1 MKKVI
6 SVLLA
11 TAFAALCLCVP
22 AFATST
28 TKATEKID
36 ASASCSL
43 SITYAKGDIK
53 FSDKDVS
60 IYKVANVTEDI
71 VYTVLEPF
79 SSEPIDLTSIKDNS
93 EYGKLANTFYGFV
106 NKNKV
111 VPTASAK
118 TDSNGNVKFSVLSV
132 GLYLVT
138 PLTKQVDDTIY
149 SFNPL
154 LVAVPDVNNEGKWVY
169 DISVNPKSMLPD
181 QKQRKVVVNWD
192 DAGNENSRPK
202 EIVVDIFKDGE
213 VYETVTLN
221 EDNNWSF
228 DWFNDDP
235 DANWSVAPKTKN
247 DKYNFTV
254 DLKGNV
260 FTVNAK
266 FVQSPKTGD
275 FGIQYLFGLAAIAFL
290 ASVAVYRKI
299 EE

>member
-11 TAFAALCLCVP
+11 TLFAAICLCVP

-28 TKATEKID
+28 TTAAGKID
-36 ASASCSL
+36 STTSCSL
-43 SITYAKGDIK
+43 TVTYSKGNIK
-53 FSDKDVS
+53 FSDMDVS
-60 IYKVANVTEDI
+60 IYKVANVTNDV

-79 SSEPIDLTSIKDNS
+79 SKEPIDLTAIKDNS
-93 EYGKLANTFYGFV
+93 EYGKLANTFYGYV
-106 NKNKV
+106 NKDKV
-111 VPTASAK
+111 TPTASAK
-118 TDSNGNVKFSVLSV
+118 TDSNGSIKFNQLSV

-138 PLTKQVDDTIY
+138 PLTKQVDDTVY
-149 SFNPL
+149 SYNPL
-154 LVAVPDVNNEGKWVY
+154 LVAVPDVDNEGNWVY
-169 DISVNPKSMLPD
+169 DISVKPKSMLPD
-181 QKQRKVVVNWD
+181 KKERKVVVNWD

-228 DWFNDDP
+228 NWFNDDS
-235 DANWSVAPKTKN
+235 DANWSVAPKTQN
-247 DKYNFTV
+247 SKYSFTV

-266 FVQSPKTGD
+266 FIPSPKTGD
-275 FGIQYLFGLAAIAFL
+275 FGIQYLFGLAAVAFL
-290 ASVAVYRKI
+290 GLVAVYRKI